1 MEPAHTAANAA
12 ADDNF
17 RVPGG
22 RVTLFLFC
30 VKVPETGVCESDCG
44 KHDECRYEEYILGN
58 DLHQRHHQ
66 GVARI
71 TYIYDPAAEPRRKAS
86 VPQEQRRHGTQI
98 FRKHCREHEQ
108 QHEHVHPEKRQQR
121 MYESGRRRCGSR
133 QDQLRQSVCIF
144 GGQTGAVEN
153 SGEETGKENK
163 NEYCQYLFH
172 MYTSHI
178 MISRWLSKFFHH

>member
-30 VKVPETGVCESDCG
+30 VKVPET
-44 KHDECRYEEYILGN
+44 EYVKVTAANMMNAGMKNIF
-58 DLHQRHHQ
+58 
-66 GVARI
+66 